1 MDKLISDLVS
11 AHRSESC
18 LMNEAMEYERSIV
31 KDTKSRLGVPL
42 TYVPIYGVVFLFGIL
57 GNDV

>member
-1 MDKLISDLVS
+1 
-11 AHRSESC
+11 
-18 LMNEAMEYERSIV
+18 MNESMEYERSIV